1 MSCPFTSAFRTSSS
15 SSLPV
20 QGGEDAKEEQLK
32 KYYID
37 ETNTEETTLFGQKV
51 DNTQSLKAGRRGPT
65 LMEDFAFR
73 EKMMHFGKREKKRGL
88 KLSNLHESHL
98 MCQ

>member
-1 MSCPFTSAFRTSSS
+1 MSSS

-20 QGGEDAKEEQLK
+20 VESDEDAKEEQLK

-73 EKMMHFGKREKKRGL
+73 EKLMHFGKG
-88 KLSNLHESHL
+88 
-98 MCQ
+98 